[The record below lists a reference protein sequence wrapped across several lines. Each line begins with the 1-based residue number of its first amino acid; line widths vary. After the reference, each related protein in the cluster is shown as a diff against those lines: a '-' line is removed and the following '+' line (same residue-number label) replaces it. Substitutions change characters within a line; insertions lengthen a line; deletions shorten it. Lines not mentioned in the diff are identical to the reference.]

1 MKIFPN
7 FSKFKQHLY
16 KFKNTNLITMK
27 KLIALLFLV
36 VAGTGIVQAQEMT
49 TQTFNE
55 WKIVTVV
62 ESIVPMG
69 LGRSRMIENM
79 TDVNTEDF
87 RTSRVDGKKSSQ
99 RTVSRKELKVDKFDE
114 AKLLNFFSAVGIN
127 FQNIAS
133 NDAIVT
139 AKLISLLRE
148 GWKISF
154 VLGGVES
161 NSGKDDGQGI
171 FVTRYIL
178 TK

>member
-1 MKIFPN
+1 
-7 FSKFKQHLY
+7 
-16 KFKNTNLITMK
+16 MK
-27 KLIALLFLV
+27 KLLLLLALF
-36 VAGTGIVQAQEMT
+36 GFFTSSWAQ
-49 TQTFNE
+49 TQV
-55 WKIVTVV
+55 KILTVV

-69 LGRSRMIENM
+69 LGRSRIVESVD
-79 TDVNTEDF
+79 TVSSTFLAPVNTARDEM
-87 RTSRVDGKKSSQ
+87 KI
-99 RTVSRKELKVDKFDE
+99 EKFNE
-114 AKLLNFFSAVGIN
+114 IKLLNLYSGVGIN

-161 NSGKDDGQGI
+161 NAGKDDGQGI

>member
-1 MKIFPN
+1 
-7 FSKFKQHLY
+7 
-16 KFKNTNLITMK
+16 MK
-27 KLIALLFLV
+27 KLLLSLALF
-36 VAGTGIVQAQEMT
+36 GFFTSSWAQ
-49 TQTFNE
+49 TQV
-55 WKIVTVV
+55 KILTVV

-69 LGRSRMIENM
+69 IGRSRIIESVD
-79 TDVNTEDF
+79 TVSSTFLADVNTARDEM
-87 RTSRVDGKKSSQ
+87 KI
-99 RTVSRKELKVDKFDE
+99 EKFNE
-114 AKLLNFFSAVGIN
+114 IKLLNLYSGVGIN

-161 NSGKDDGQGI
+161 NAGKDDGQGI

>member
-1 MKIFPN
+1 
-7 FSKFKQHLY
+7 
-16 KFKNTNLITMK
+16 MK
-27 KLIALLFLV
+27 KLLLLLALF
-36 VAGTGIVQAQEMT
+36 GFFTSSWAQ
-49 TQTFNE
+49 TQV
-55 WKIVTVV
+55 KILTVV

-69 LGRSRMIENM
+69 IGRSRIVESVDTISSSFLTDIKTPRDEMKIE
-79 TDVNTEDF
+79 
-87 RTSRVDGKKSSQ
+87 
-99 RTVSRKELKVDKFDE
+99 KFNE
-114 AKLLNFFSAVGIN
+114 IKLLNLYSGVGIN

-139 AKLISLLRE
+139 AKLISLFRE

-161 NSGKDDGQGI
+161 NAGKDDGQGI

>member
-1 MKIFPN
+1 
-7 FSKFKQHLY
+7 
-16 KFKNTNLITMK
+16 MK
-27 KLIALLFLV
+27 KLLLLLALF
-36 VAGTGIVQAQEMT
+36 GFFSSSWAQ
-49 TQTFNE
+49 TQI
-55 WKIVTVV
+55 KILTVV

-69 LGRSRMIENM
+69 IGRSRIVESVD
-79 TDVNTEDF
+79 TVGSTFLADVNTPRDEM
-87 RTSRVDGKKSSQ
+87 KI
-99 RTVSRKELKVDKFDE
+99 EKFNE
-114 AKLLNFFSAVGIN
+114 IKLLNLYSGVGIN

-139 AKLISLLRE
+139 AKLVSLLRE

-161 NSGKDDGQGI
+161 NAGKDDGQGI

>member
-1 MKIFPN
+1 
-7 FSKFKQHLY
+7 
-16 KFKNTNLITMK
+16 MK
-27 KLIALLFLV
+27 KLLLLLAAF
-36 VAGTGIVQAQEMT
+36 GFFTSSWAQ
-49 TQTFNE
+49 TQV
-55 WKIVTVV
+55 KILTVV

-69 LGRSRMIENM
+69 IGRSRIIE
-79 TDVNTEDF
+79 
-87 RTSRVDGKKSSQ
+87 SVD
-99 RTVSRKELKVDKFDE
+99 TVSSTFLSNINTARDEMKIEKFNE
-114 AKLLNFFSAVGIN
+114 IKLLNLYSGVGIN

-161 NSGKDDGQGI
+161 NAGKDDGQGI

>member
-1 MKIFPN
+1 
-7 FSKFKQHLY
+7 
-16 KFKNTNLITMK
+16 MK
-27 KLIALLFLV
+27 KLLLLLAFFGFL
-36 VAGTGIVQAQEMT
+36 ASSWAQ
-49 TQTFNE
+49 TQI
-55 WKIVTVV
+55 KILTVV

-69 LGRSRMIENM
+69 IGRSRIVESVDTISSSFLTDIKTPRDEMKIE
-79 TDVNTEDF
+79 
-87 RTSRVDGKKSSQ
+87 
-99 RTVSRKELKVDKFDE
+99 KFNE
-114 AKLLNFFSAVGIN
+114 IKLLNLYSGVGIN

-139 AKLISLLRE
+139 AKLISLFRE

-161 NSGKDDGQGI
+161 NAGKDDGQGI

>member
-1 MKIFPN
+1 
-7 FSKFKQHLY
+7 
-16 KFKNTNLITMK
+16 MK
-27 KLIALLFLV
+27 KLLLLLAAF
-36 VAGTGIVQAQEMT
+36 GFFTSSWAQ
-49 TQTFNE
+49 TQV
-55 WKIVTVV
+55 KILTVV

-69 LGRSRMIENM
+69 IGRSRIIE
-79 TDVNTEDF
+79 
-87 RTSRVDGKKSSQ
+87 SVD
-99 RTVSRKELKVDKFDE
+99 TVSSTFLSNINTARDEMRIEKFNE
-114 AKLLNFFSAVGIN
+114 IKLLNLYSGVGIN

-139 AKLISLLRE
+139 AKLISLLGE

-161 NSGKDDGQGI
+161 NAGKDDGQGI

>member
-1 MKIFPN
+1 
-7 FSKFKQHLY
+7 
-16 KFKNTNLITMK
+16 MK
-27 KLIALLFLV
+27 KLLLLLALF
-36 VAGTGIVQAQEMT
+36 GFFTSSWAQ
-49 TQTFNE
+49 TQI
-55 WKIVTVV
+55 KILTVV

-69 LGRSRMIENM
+69 IGRSRIIESVD
-79 TDVNTEDF
+79 TISSTPLSDVNT
-87 RTSRVDGKKSSQ
+87 SRDEMKI
-99 RTVSRKELKVDKFDE
+99 EKFNE
-114 AKLLNFFSAVGIN
+114 IKLLNLYSGVGIN

>member
-1 MKIFPN
+1 
-7 FSKFKQHLY
+7 
-16 KFKNTNLITMK
+16 MK
-27 KLIALLFLV
+27 KLLLLLALF
-36 VAGTGIVQAQEMT
+36 GFFTSSWAQ
-49 TQTFNE
+49 TQV
-55 WKIVTVV
+55 KILTVV

-69 LGRSRMIENM
+69 LGRSRIVE
-79 TDVNTEDF
+79 
-87 RTSRVDGKKSSQ
+87 SVD
-99 RTVSRKELKVDKFDE
+99 TVSSTFLAPVNAARDEMKIEKFNE
-114 AKLLNFFSAVGIN
+114 IKLLNLYSGVGIN

-161 NSGKDDGQGI
+161 NAGKDDGQGI

>member
-1 MKIFPN
+1 
-7 FSKFKQHLY
+7 
-16 KFKNTNLITMK
+16 MK
-27 KLIALLFLV
+27 KLLLLLSLF
-36 VAGTGIVQAQEMT
+36 GFFTSSWAQ
-49 TQTFNE
+49 TQV
-55 WKIVTVV
+55 KILTVV

-69 LGRSRMIENM
+69 LGRSRIVESVD
-79 TDVNTEDF
+79 TVSSTFLAPVNTARDEM
-87 RTSRVDGKKSSQ
+87 KI
-99 RTVSRKELKVDKFDE
+99 EKFNE
-114 AKLLNFFSAVGIN
+114 IKLLNLYSGVGIN

-161 NSGKDDGQGI
+161 NAGKDDGQGI

>member
-1 MKIFPN
+1 
-7 FSKFKQHLY
+7 
-16 KFKNTNLITMK
+16 MK
-27 KLIALLFLV
+27 KLLLLLALF
-36 VAGTGIVQAQEMT
+36 GFFSSSWAQ
-49 TQTFNE
+49 TQV
-55 WKIVTVV
+55 KILTVV

-69 LGRSRMIENM
+69 IGRSRIIESVDTVNSVLLS
-79 TDVNTEDF
+79 DVNTARDEM
-87 RTSRVDGKKSSQ
+87 KI
-99 RTVSRKELKVDKFDE
+99 EKFNE
-114 AKLLNFFSAVGIN
+114 IKLLNLYSGVGIN

-139 AKLISLLRE
+139 AKLVSLLRE

-161 NSGKDDGQGI
+161 NAGKDDGQGI

>member
-1 MKIFPN
+1 
-7 FSKFKQHLY
+7 
-16 KFKNTNLITMK
+16 MK
-27 KLIALLFLV
+27 KLLLLLALF
-36 VAGTGIVQAQEMT
+36 GFFTSSWAQ
-49 TQTFNE
+49 TQI
-55 WKIVTVV
+55 KILTVV

-69 LGRSRMIENM
+69 IGRSRIIETVDTVSSTLM
-79 TDVNTEDF
+79 STVNTARDEM
-87 RTSRVDGKKSSQ
+87 KI
-99 RTVSRKELKVDKFDE
+99 EKFNE
-114 AKLLNFFSAVGIN
+114 IKLLNLYSGVGIN

-139 AKLISLLRE
+139 AKLVSLLRE

-161 NSGKDDGQGI
+161 NAGKDDGQGI

>member
-1 MKIFPN
+1 
-7 FSKFKQHLY
+7 
-16 KFKNTNLITMK
+16 MK
-27 KLIALLFLV
+27 KLLLLLAFFGFLSSSW
-36 VAGTGIVQAQEMT
+36 AQ
-49 TQTFNE
+49 TQV
-55 WKIVTVV
+55 KILTVV

-69 LGRSRMIENM
+69 IGRSRIIESVD
-79 TDVNTEDF
+79 TISSTLLSDVNTARDEM
-87 RTSRVDGKKSSQ
+87 KI
-99 RTVSRKELKVDKFDE
+99 EKFNE
-114 AKLLNFFSAVGIN
+114 IKLLNLYSGVGIN

-139 AKLISLLRE
+139 AKLVSLLRE

-161 NSGKDDGQGI
+161 NAGKDDGQGI

>member
-1 MKIFPN
+1 
-7 FSKFKQHLY
+7 
-16 KFKNTNLITMK
+16 MK
-27 KLIALLFLV
+27 KLLLLLALFGFL
-36 VAGTGIVQAQEMT
+36 ASSWAQ
-49 TQTFNE
+49 TQV
-55 WKIVTVV
+55 KILTVV

-69 LGRSRMIENM
+69 IGRSRIIESVDTVNSILLS
-79 TDVNTEDF
+79 DVNTARDEM
-87 RTSRVDGKKSSQ
+87 KI
-99 RTVSRKELKVDKFDE
+99 EKFNE
-114 AKLLNFFSAVGIN
+114 IKLLNLYSGVGIN

-161 NSGKDDGQGI
+161 NAGKDDGQGI

>member
-1 MKIFPN
+1 
-7 FSKFKQHLY
+7 
-16 KFKNTNLITMK
+16 MK
-27 KLIALLFLV
+27 KLLLLLAFFGFL
-36 VAGTGIVQAQEMT
+36 ASSWAQ
-49 TQTFNE
+49 TQI
-55 WKIVTVV
+55 KILTVV

-69 LGRSRMIENM
+69 IGRSRIVESVDTISSSFLTDIKTPRDEMKIE
-79 TDVNTEDF
+79 
-87 RTSRVDGKKSSQ
+87 
-99 RTVSRKELKVDKFDE
+99 KFNE
-114 AKLLNFFSAVGIN
+114 IKLLNLYSGVGIN

-139 AKLISLLRE
+139 AKLISLFKE

-161 NSGKDDGQGI
+161 NAGKDDGQGI

>member
-1 MKIFPN
+1 
-7 FSKFKQHLY
+7 
-16 KFKNTNLITMK
+16 MK
-27 KLIALLFLV
+27 KLLLLLSLF
-36 VAGTGIVQAQEMT
+36 GFSSSSWAQ
-49 TQTFNE
+49 TQV
-55 WKIVTVV
+55 KILTVV

-69 LGRSRMIENM
+69 LGRSRIVE
-79 TDVNTEDF
+79 
-87 RTSRVDGKKSSQ
+87 SVD
-99 RTVSRKELKVDKFDE
+99 TVSSTFLAPVNSARDEMKIEKFNE
-114 AKLLNFFSAVGIN
+114 IKLLNLYSGVGIN

-161 NSGKDDGQGI
+161 NAGKDDGQGI

>member
-1 MKIFPN
+1 
-7 FSKFKQHLY
+7 
-16 KFKNTNLITMK
+16 MK
-27 KLIALLFLV
+27 KLLLLLALF
-36 VAGTGIVQAQEMT
+36 GFFSSSWAQ
-49 TQTFNE
+49 TQI
-55 WKIVTVV
+55 KILTVV

-69 LGRSRMIENM
+69 IGRSRIVESVD
-79 TDVNTEDF
+79 TVSSTFLADVNTPRDEM
-87 RTSRVDGKKSSQ
+87 KI
-99 RTVSRKELKVDKFDE
+99 EKFNE
-114 AKLLNFFSAVGIN
+114 IKLLNLGVGIN

-139 AKLISLLRE
+139 AKLVSLLRE

-161 NSGKDDGQGI
+161 NAGKDDGQGI

>member
-1 MKIFPN
+1 
-7 FSKFKQHLY
+7 
-16 KFKNTNLITMK
+16 MK
-27 KLIALLFLV
+27 KLLLLLALF
-36 VAGTGIVQAQEMT
+36 GFFTSSWAQ
-49 TQTFNE
+49 TQV
-55 WKIVTVV
+55 KILTVV

-69 LGRSRMIENM
+69 IGRSRIIE
-79 TDVNTEDF
+79 
-87 RTSRVDGKKSSQ
+87 SVD
-99 RTVSRKELKVDKFDE
+99 TVSSTFLSNINTARDEMRIEKFNE
-114 AKLLNFFSAVGIN
+114 IKLLNLYSGVGIN

-139 AKLISLLRE
+139 AKLVSLLRE

-161 NSGKDDGQGI
+161 NAGKDDGQGI

>member
-1 MKIFPN
+1 
-7 FSKFKQHLY
+7 
-16 KFKNTNLITMK
+16 MK
-27 KLIALLFLV
+27 KLLLLLALF
-36 VAGTGIVQAQEMT
+36 GFFSSSWAQ
-49 TQTFNE
+49 TQV
-55 WKIVTVV
+55 KILTVV

-69 LGRSRMIENM
+69 LGRSRIVESVD
-79 TDVNTEDF
+79 TVSSTFLADVNTARDEM
-87 RTSRVDGKKSSQ
+87 KI
-99 RTVSRKELKVDKFDE
+99 EKFNE
-114 AKLLNFFSAVGIN
+114 IKLLNLYSGVGIN

-139 AKLISLLRE
+139 AKLVSLLRE

-161 NSGKDDGQGI
+161 NAGKDDGQGI

>member
-1 MKIFPN
+1 
-7 FSKFKQHLY
+7 
-16 KFKNTNLITMK
+16 MK
-27 KLIALLFLV
+27 KLLISLALF
-36 VAGTGIVQAQEMT
+36 GFFTSSWAQ
-49 TQTFNE
+49 TQV
-55 WKIVTVV
+55 KILTVV

-69 LGRSRMIENM
+69 IGRSRIIESVDTVNSVLLS
-79 TDVNTEDF
+79 DVNTARDEM
-87 RTSRVDGKKSSQ
+87 KI
-99 RTVSRKELKVDKFDE
+99 EKFNE
-114 AKLLNFFSAVGIN
+114 IKLLNLYSGVGIN

-139 AKLISLLRE
+139 AKLVSLLRE

-161 NSGKDDGQGI
+161 NAGKDDGQGI

>member
-1 MKIFPN
+1 
-7 FSKFKQHLY
+7 
-16 KFKNTNLITMK
+16 MK
-27 KLIALLFLV
+27 KLLLLLAFFGFL
-36 VAGTGIVQAQEMT
+36 ASSWAQ
-49 TQTFNE
+49 TQI
-55 WKIVTVV
+55 KILTVV

-69 LGRSRMIENM
+69 IGRSRIVESVDTISLSFLTDIKTPRDEMKIE
-79 TDVNTEDF
+79 
-87 RTSRVDGKKSSQ
+87 
-99 RTVSRKELKVDKFDE
+99 KFNE
-114 AKLLNFFSAVGIN
+114 IKLLNLYSGVGIN

-139 AKLISLLRE
+139 AKLISLFRE

-161 NSGKDDGQGI
+161 NAGKDDGQGI

>member
-1 MKIFPN
+1 
-7 FSKFKQHLY
+7 
-16 KFKNTNLITMK
+16 MK
-27 KLIALLFLV
+27 KLLLLLALF
-36 VAGTGIVQAQEMT
+36 GFFTSSWAQ
-49 TQTFNE
+49 TQI
-55 WKIVTVV
+55 KILTVV

-69 LGRSRMIENM
+69 IGRSRIIESVD
-79 TDVNTEDF
+79 TISSTLLSDVNT
-87 RTSRVDGKKSSQ
+87 SRDEMKI
-99 RTVSRKELKVDKFDE
+99 EKFNE
-114 AKLLNFFSAVGIN
+114 IKLLNLYSGVGIN

>member
-1 MKIFPN
+1 
-7 FSKFKQHLY
+7 
-16 KFKNTNLITMK
+16 MK
-27 KLIALLFLV
+27 KLLLLLALF
-36 VAGTGIVQAQEMT
+36 GFFTSSWAQ
-49 TQTFNE
+49 TQI
-55 WKIVTVV
+55 KILTVV

-69 LGRSRMIENM
+69 LGRSRIIESVD
-79 TDVNTEDF
+79 TFSSTLLTTINTARDEM
-87 RTSRVDGKKSSQ
+87 KI
-99 RTVSRKELKVDKFDE
+99 EKFNE
-114 AKLLNFFSAVGIN
+114 IKLLNLYSGVGIN

-161 NSGKDDGQGI
+161 NAGKDDGQGI

>member
-1 MKIFPN
+1 
-7 FSKFKQHLY
+7 
-16 KFKNTNLITMK
+16 MK
-27 KLIALLFLV
+27 KLLLLLALF
-36 VAGTGIVQAQEMT
+36 GFFTSSWAQ
-49 TQTFNE
+49 TQV
-55 WKIVTVV
+55 KILTVV

-69 LGRSRMIENM
+69 IGRSRIIE
-79 TDVNTEDF
+79 
-87 RTSRVDGKKSSQ
+87 SVD
-99 RTVSRKELKVDKFDE
+99 TVSSTFLSNINTARDEMRIEKFNE
-114 AKLLNFFSAVGIN
+114 IKLLNLYSGVGIN

-139 AKLISLLRE
+139 AKLISLLGE

-161 NSGKDDGQGI
+161 NAGKDDGQGI

>member
-1 MKIFPN
+1 
-7 FSKFKQHLY
+7 
-16 KFKNTNLITMK
+16 MK
-27 KLIALLFLV
+27 KILLLLAFFGFL
-36 VAGTGIVQAQEMT
+36 ASSWAQ
-49 TQTFNE
+49 TQI
-55 WKIVTVV
+55 KILTVV

-69 LGRSRMIENM
+69 IGRSRIVESVDTISSSFLTDIKTPRDEMKIE
-79 TDVNTEDF
+79 
-87 RTSRVDGKKSSQ
+87 
-99 RTVSRKELKVDKFDE
+99 KFNE
-114 AKLLNFFSAVGIN
+114 IKLLNLYSGVGIN

-139 AKLISLLRE
+139 AKLISLFRE

-161 NSGKDDGQGI
+161 NAGKDDGQGI

>member
-1 MKIFPN
+1 
-7 FSKFKQHLY
+7 
-16 KFKNTNLITMK
+16 MK
-27 KLIALLFLV
+27 KLLLLLALFGFL
-36 VAGTGIVQAQEMT
+36 ASSWAQ
-49 TQTFNE
+49 TQV
-55 WKIVTVV
+55 KILTVV

-69 LGRSRMIENM
+69 LGRSRIIESVD
-79 TDVNTEDF
+79 TFSSTLLTTVNTARDEM
-87 RTSRVDGKKSSQ
+87 KI
-99 RTVSRKELKVDKFDE
+99 EKFNE
-114 AKLLNFFSAVGIN
+114 IKLLNLYSGVGIN

-161 NSGKDDGQGI
+161 NAGKDDGQGI

>member
-1 MKIFPN
+1 
-7 FSKFKQHLY
+7 
-16 KFKNTNLITMK
+16 MK
-27 KLIALLFLV
+27 KLLISLALFV
-36 VAGTGIVQAQEMT
+36 FSASSWAQ
-49 TQTFNE
+49 TQV
-55 WKIVTVV
+55 KILTVV

-69 LGRSRMIENM
+69 IGRSRIIESVDTVNSILLS
-79 TDVNTEDF
+79 DVNTVRDEM
-87 RTSRVDGKKSSQ
+87 KI
-99 RTVSRKELKVDKFDE
+99 EKFNE
-114 AKLLNFFSAVGIN
+114 IKLLNLYSGVGIN

>member
-1 MKIFPN
+1 
-7 FSKFKQHLY
+7 
-16 KFKNTNLITMK
+16 MK
-27 KLIALLFLV
+27 KLLLLLAAF
-36 VAGTGIVQAQEMT
+36 GFFTSSWAQ
-49 TQTFNE
+49 TQV
-55 WKIVTVV
+55 KILTVV

-69 LGRSRMIENM
+69 IGRSRIIE
-79 TDVNTEDF
+79 
-87 RTSRVDGKKSSQ
+87 SVD
-99 RTVSRKELKVDKFDE
+99 TVSSTFLSNINTARDEMRIEKFNE
-114 AKLLNFFSAVGIN
+114 IKLLNLYSGVGIN

-161 NSGKDDGQGI
+161 NAGKDDGQGI

>member
-1 MKIFPN
+1 
-7 FSKFKQHLY
+7 
-16 KFKNTNLITMK
+16 MK
-27 KLIALLFLV
+27 KLLLLLALF
-36 VAGTGIVQAQEMT
+36 GFFTSSWAQ
-49 TQTFNE
+49 TQI
-55 WKIVTVV
+55 KILTVV

-69 LGRSRMIENM
+69 IGRSRIIESVD
-79 TDVNTEDF
+79 TISSTLLSDVNT
-87 RTSRVDGKKSSQ
+87 SRDEMKI
-99 RTVSRKELKVDKFDE
+99 EKFNE
-114 AKLLNFFSAVGIN
+114 IKLLNLYSGVGIN

-161 NSGKDDGQGI
+161 NAGKDDGQGI

>member
-1 MKIFPN
+1 MKTLLLLLALFG
-7 FSKFKQHLY
+7 FS
-16 KFKNTNLITMK
+16 TSSW
-27 KLIALLFLV
+27 
-36 VAGTGIVQAQEMT
+36 AQ
-49 TQTFNE
+49 TQV
-55 WKIVTVV
+55 KILTVV

-69 LGRSRMIENM
+69 IGRSRIIESID
-79 TDVNTEDF
+79 TFSPTILTTENTARDEM
-87 RTSRVDGKKSSQ
+87 KI
-99 RTVSRKELKVDKFDE
+99 EKFNE
-114 AKLLNFFSAVGIN
+114 IKLLNLYSGVGIN

-139 AKLISLLRE
+139 AKLISLLGE

-161 NSGKDDGQGI
+161 NAGKDDGQGI

>member
-1 MKIFPN
+1 
-7 FSKFKQHLY
+7 
-16 KFKNTNLITMK
+16 MK
-27 KLIALLFLV
+27 KLLLLLAFFGFL
-36 VAGTGIVQAQEMT
+36 ASSWAQ
-49 TQTFNE
+49 TQI
-55 WKIVTVV
+55 KILTVV

-69 LGRSRMIENM
+69 IGRSRIVESVDTISSSFLTDIKTPRDEIKIE
-79 TDVNTEDF
+79 
-87 RTSRVDGKKSSQ
+87 
-99 RTVSRKELKVDKFDE
+99 KFNE
-114 AKLLNFFSAVGIN
+114 IKLLNLYSGVGIN

-139 AKLISLLRE
+139 AKLISLFRE

-161 NSGKDDGQGI
+161 NAGKDDGQGI